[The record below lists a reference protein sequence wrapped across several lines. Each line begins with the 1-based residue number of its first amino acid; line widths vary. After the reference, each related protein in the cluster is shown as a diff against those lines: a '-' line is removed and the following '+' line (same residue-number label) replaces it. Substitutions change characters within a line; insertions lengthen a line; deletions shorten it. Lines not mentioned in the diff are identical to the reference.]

1 MKKKKNEKEKKMKKE
16 KNEKNEKRKK
26 MKKMKKEK
34 NEKEKK
40 MKKKKTKMELAE
52 LKAASKKAEEK
63 ARRLRE
69 ELKVRFAKI
78 KQDKETKLMSWILK
92 EFGIT
97 NCCYITP
104 WNITFCNEDKTKKFN
119 VIFRPFDNRVIINH
133 PHKIDETCNYDYQY
147 IKNQFKPVTA
157 FSPALYIKNC
167 NIFMENNPDLFNNI
181 KNVEIQKL
189 QLFAKYKTYYHLFFN
204 TNYLLCLTF
213 LLCAKKI
220 FPRDIAKLIAQKIF

>member
-1 MKKKKNEKEKKMKKE
+1 
-16 KNEKNEKRKK
+16 
-26 MKKMKKEK
+26 
-34 NEKEKK
+34 

-63 ARRLRE
+63 ARRFRE
-69 ELKVRFAKI
+69 ELKARFAKI
-78 KQDKETKLMSWILK
+78 RQDKDTKLKSWILK

-97 NCCYITP
+97 NCCYISP
-104 WNITFCNEDKTKKFN
+104 WNITFYNEDKTEKCKVYFQA
-119 VIFRPFDNRVIINH
+119 FDNRVNVYPDKKVEINH
-133 PHKIDETCNYDYQY
+133 CEYQY
-147 IKNQFKPVTA
+147 IKNQFTPVTA

-189 QLFAKYKTYYHLFFN
+189 QLFGKYKTYYHLFFN